1 MVEPVTVPLPP
12 PPPEAF
18 NANDAVKA
26 FNAYEDVIENDDV
39 VESDEVVENDDV
51 PKNPT
56 PLLTLDVKLL
66 PLILPL
72 TCNLAIGTFVP
83 IPTLLP
89 VTTNAFE
96 LYVPTTSLS
105 SLNTSNIGKPLTSF
119 TLIKEPLRLSST
131 LNKDPCVPSTLNT
144 TEPDTSEPL
153 LLMFNLLFGD
163 VVPIPMLLPL
173 S

>member
-26 FNAYEDVIENDDV
+26 LNAYEDVT
-39 VESDEVVENDDV
+39 ENDDV

-83 IPTLLP
+83 IPTR
-89 VTTNAFE
+89 N
-96 LYVPTTSLS
+96 YRSWS
-105 SLNTSNIGKPLTSF
+105 
-119 TLIKEPLRLSST
+119 RY
-131 LNKDPCVPSTLNT
+131 
-144 TEPDTSEPL
+144 
-153 LLMFNLLFGD
+153 
-163 VVPIPMLLPL
+163 
-173 S
+173 